1 MAAEAPTYFARDG
14 EQVVL
19 AIEDHLKEKG
29 TTETIKYK
37 FIVSVKIDQDY
48 VNGLLSKNDRKYK
61 TDIIY
66 IDPVFIEH
74 TKERGRTIG
83 LLLNYHVVS
92 PSDHSMVVIN
102 LLQPNFL
109 YEKFSEKKA
118 KVLHYFTNLILE
130 NIDNVAN
137 EQGGITTGIEGEFRR
152 TSIQEGKYN
161 YENGRLDFGD
171 SDDEGMEVDDG
182 GGVVASKFIQCNT
195 NGYTIE

>member
-1 MAAEAPTYFARDG
+1 MAAEAPTYFRRDG

-29 TTETIKYK
+29 TRETIKYK

-48 VNGLLSKNDRKYK
+48 VNGLLSKNDRKYE

-92 PSDHSMVVIN
+92 PSNPSRVVIN

-118 KVLHYFTNLILE
+118 EVLHYFTNLILE

-161 YENGRLDFGD
+161 YENGRLDSGD
-171 SDDEGMEVDDG
+171 SDDEGMEVDEG
-182 GGVVASKFIQCNT
+182 GGTSKFIQCNT